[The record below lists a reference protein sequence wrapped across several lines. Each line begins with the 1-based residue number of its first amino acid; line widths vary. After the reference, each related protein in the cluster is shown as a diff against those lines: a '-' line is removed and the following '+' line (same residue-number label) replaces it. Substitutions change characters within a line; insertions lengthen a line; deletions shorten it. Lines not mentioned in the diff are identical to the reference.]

1 MTEPPN
7 TIFKFRE
14 EFMVFPI
21 GDHKPT
27 LRTAHFLNPSVTFTD
42 EPIFELPSLFSSS
55 LPPTF
60 EPSKWPLKLT
70 FNSWPWKPPRNWKTW
85 VDSLRPKFQ
94 SLWKKAGIFEAIMNS
109 TYVIR
114 KSNDLVIGIAERW
127 CSKTRTFI
135 FPWAEATLTL
145 EDTMVLGGFSVL
157 GHSVYIS
164 IESQELKEIEDKLI
178 QARVETGRSKAH
190 KASPSEWLKL
200 FINSGSEIEH
210 EAFLVMWLSVFV
222 LPNSNLIR
230 KQVFPIAIHLAR
242 GTRIALAPAVL
253 SSIYRD
259 LCLLKRTIVGLN
271 KFDGGENENS
281 LLEVIIRSPFQLVQL
296 WVWER
301 FQALQPIPK
310 LVKCGEPAFARWH
323 SVKSV
328 NVENVRVALLS
339 AGDTFLWCPYAL
351 YRYKSDFPR
360 FYREKERWVPVDP
373 NLDEEI
379 EAFARCMRVSQ
390 LVGLGCI
397 EEYFPHRVAMQFGMD
412 QDLPGCVT
420 QCKKTPEIAWNNYS
434 KPISDVKL
442 YVPSRLSEI
451 GVTSH
456 YLKWWKQSISG
467 QQDSIMLIAKRQRRM
482 RILNQ
487 APQALKGN
495 DSDFLPGFPPKCYKV
510 KAGNSV
516 NVDKT
521 TQKQV
526 LQALIG
532 RKRGNDGDVPPGFPP
547 KHNKVDVGK
556 SMEQDKSASEGMR
569 SYGMHK
575 SLGKRPIGDAMHYS
589 LGQSQSFS
597 CGKDEVNDG
606 ATREEPT
613 MTPVEKLTGEAE
625 VRALERA
632 MEVTSEGNAGSL
644 VDNRVS
650 IYDNYGE
657 GRCYKPEISGLKL
670 EARIIRLEREVAEL
684 KEAIFGNR
692 FMEIPTREVIEKVLF
707 GGHWSEEV
715 MKSG

>member
-1 MTEPPN
+1 
-7 TIFKFRE
+7 
-14 EFMVFPI
+14 
-21 GDHKPT
+21 
-27 LRTAHFLNPSVTFTD
+27 
-42 EPIFELPSLFSSS
+42 
-55 LPPTF
+55 
-60 EPSKWPLKLT
+60 
-70 FNSWPWKPPRNWKTW
+70 
-85 VDSLRPKFQ
+85 
-94 SLWKKAGIFEAIMNS
+94 MNS

-178 QARVETGRSKAH
+178 QARVETGRSKAR

-210 EAFLVMWLSVFV
+210 EAFLVMWLSV
-222 LPNSNLIR
+222 
-230 KQVFPIAIHLAR
+230 

-259 LCLLKRTIVGLN
+259 LCLLKRTIVDLN
-271 KFDGGENENS
+271 KFDSDENENS

-301 FQALQPIPK
+301 FQALQPKPK
-310 LVKCGEPAFARWH
+310 LVICGEPAFARWH
-323 SVKSV
+323 RVKSV

-456 YLKWWKQSISG
+456 YLK
-467 QQDSIMLIAKRQRRM
+467 
-482 RILNQ
+482 
-487 APQALKGN
+487 
-495 DSDFLPGFPPKCYKV
+495 
-510 KAGNSV
+510 
-516 NVDKT
+516 
-521 TQKQV
+521 
-526 LQALIG
+526 
-532 RKRGNDGDVPPGFPP
+532 
-547 KHNKVDVGK
+547 
-556 SMEQDKSASEGMR
+556 
-569 SYGMHK
+569 
-575 SLGKRPIGDAMHYS
+575 
-589 LGQSQSFS
+589 
-597 CGKDEVNDG
+597 
-606 ATREEPT
+606 
-613 MTPVEKLTGEAE
+613 
-625 VRALERA
+625 
-632 MEVTSEGNAGSL
+632 
-644 VDNRVS
+644 
-650 IYDNYGE
+650 
-657 GRCYKPEISGLKL
+657 
-670 EARIIRLEREVAEL
+670 
-684 KEAIFGNR
+684 
-692 FMEIPTREVIEKVLF
+692 
-707 GGHWSEEV
+707 
-715 MKSG
+715 

>member
-1 MTEPPN
+1 
-7 TIFKFRE
+7 
-14 EFMVFPI
+14 MVFPI
-21 GDHKPT
+21 GDHKLT
-27 LRTAHFLNPSVTFTD
+27 LRPAHFLNPSVTFTD

-178 QARVETGRSKAH
+178 QARVETGRSKAR

-210 EAFLVMWLSVFV
+210 EAFLVMWL
-222 LPNSNLIR
+222 
-230 KQVFPIAIHLAR
+230 
-242 GTRIALAPAVL
+242 
-253 SSIYRD
+253 
-259 LCLLKRTIVGLN
+259 
-271 KFDGGENENS
+271 
-281 LLEVIIRSPFQLVQL
+281 
-296 WVWER
+296 
-301 FQALQPIPK
+301 
-310 LVKCGEPAFARWH
+310 
-323 SVKSV
+323 
-328 NVENVRVALLS
+328 
-339 AGDTFLWCPYAL
+339 
-351 YRYKSDFPR
+351 YKSDFPR

-456 YLKWWKQSISG
+456 YLK
-467 QQDSIMLIAKRQRRM
+467 
-482 RILNQ
+482 
-487 APQALKGN
+487 
-495 DSDFLPGFPPKCYKV
+495 
-510 KAGNSV
+510 
-516 NVDKT
+516 
-521 TQKQV
+521 
-526 LQALIG
+526 
-532 RKRGNDGDVPPGFPP
+532 
-547 KHNKVDVGK
+547 
-556 SMEQDKSASEGMR
+556 
-569 SYGMHK
+569 
-575 SLGKRPIGDAMHYS
+575 
-589 LGQSQSFS
+589 
-597 CGKDEVNDG
+597 
-606 ATREEPT
+606 
-613 MTPVEKLTGEAE
+613 
-625 VRALERA
+625 
-632 MEVTSEGNAGSL
+632 
-644 VDNRVS
+644 
-650 IYDNYGE
+650 
-657 GRCYKPEISGLKL
+657 
-670 EARIIRLEREVAEL
+670 
-684 KEAIFGNR
+684 
-692 FMEIPTREVIEKVLF
+692 
-707 GGHWSEEV
+707 
-715 MKSG
+715 